1 MDNNA
6 VSASKFGDYYNTN
19 GPKLQYL
26 YKNHLSDFND
36 WLQKEHAQDWLLF
49 GKNLG
54 KYLSLDETSLSN
66 GELYTILTNKDAR
79 GNKGAIIA
87 IVKGTKAVDIITVIN
102 KISESRRNMVKEVTV
117 DMAGSMNLIA
127 KKCFPKTEIVTDRF
141 HVQKLAFEAVQEE
154 RIRLRWEI
162 IELENNEIEKSR
174 NSGEIY
180 KPELLSNGDTKRQL
194 LARSRYLLFKSKS
207 KWTPSQITRAE
218 LLFKLYPSIERAYNL
233 SQGLSYIFE
242 NNTNKNVARLKLA
255 QWYNKVE
262 EAGFKSFNTISRT
275 IQIHYE
281 TILNYFNNRRT
292 NASAESF
299 NAKIKAFRTQF
310 RGVRDIPFF
319 LYRLTKIF
327 A

>member
-1 MDNNA
+1 M
-6 VSASKFGDYYNTN
+6 
-19 GPKLQYL
+19 
-26 YKNHLSDFND
+26 SDFND
-36 WLQKEHAQDWLLF
+36 WSQKEHAQNWLLF

-66 GELYTILTNKDAR
+66 GELYSILTNKDAR
-79 GNKGAIIA
+79 GNKGAIIE
-87 IVKGTKAVDIITVIN
+87 IVKGTKAIDVITVIN

-174 NSGEIY
+174 NSGEVY

-233 SQGLSYIFE
+233 SQGLSHIFE

-275 IQIHYE
+275 IQIHYQ
-281 TILNYFNNRRT
+281 TILNYFNNRST

-299 NAKIKAFRTQF
+299 NAKIKDFRRQF

>member
-1 MDNNA
+1 M
-6 VSASKFGDYYNTN
+6 
-19 GPKLQYL
+19 
-26 YKNHLSDFND
+26 SDFNN
-36 WLQKEHAQDWLLF
+36 WSQKGHAQDWLLF
-49 GKNLG
+49 GDNLG
-54 KYLSLDETSLSN
+54 EYLSLDETSLSN
-66 GELYTILTNKDAR
+66 GELYTILTNKGAK
-79 GNKGAIIA
+79 GNKGAIVA
-87 IVKGTKAVDIITVIN
+87 IIKGTKAITVIAVIN
-102 KISESRRNMVKEVTV
+102 KLCVSRRETVKEVTV

-162 IELENNEIEKSR
+162 IAQENSKIEKSR
-174 NSGEIY
+174 EFGEIY
-180 KPELLSNGDTKRQL
+180 MPELLSNGDTERQL

-207 KWTPSQITRAE
+207 KWTPSQITREE
-218 LLFKLYPSIERAYNL
+218 LLFERYPSVKKVYSL

-242 NNTNKNVARLKLA
+242 NNTNKNIARVKLA

-262 EAGFKSFNTISRT
+262 TPGFKSFNTISKT

-281 TILNYFNNRRT
+281 TILNYFNNTST

-299 NAKIKAFRTQF
+299 NAKIKAFRAQF

-319 LYRLTKIF
+319 LYRLTKIY

>member
-1 MDNNA
+1 
-6 VSASKFGDYYNTN
+6 
-19 GPKLQYL
+19 
-26 YKNHLSDFND
+26 
-36 WLQKEHAQDWLLF
+36 LF

-79 GNKGAIIA
+79 GKKGAIIA
-87 IVKGTKAVDIITVIN
+87 IVKGTKAIDIITVIN

-281 TILNYFNNRRT
+281 TILNYFNNRST

>member
-6 VSASKFGDYYNTN
+6 VSASKFGGYYNTN
-19 GPKLQYL
+19 GSKLQYL
-26 YKNHLSDFND
+26 YKNHLSDFNH
-36 WLQKEHAQDWLLF
+36 WSQKEHAQDWLLF

-79 GNKGAIIA
+79 GTKGAIVA
-87 IVKGTKAVDIITVIN
+87 IVKGTKAIDVIAVIN

-141 HVQKLAFEAVQEE
+141 HVQKLASEAVQEE

-162 IELENNEIEKSR
+162 IDLENNKIEKSR
-174 NSGEIY
+174 ESGEIY

-194 LARSRYLLFKSKS
+194 LARSRYLLFKAKS

-218 LLFKLYPSIERAYNL
+218 LLFESYPSIEKAYNL

-242 NNTNKNVARLKLA
+242 NNTNKNIARLKLA

-262 EAGFKSFNTISRT
+262 DNGFKSFNTISRT

-281 TILNYFNNRRT
+281 TILNYFNHRST

-310 RGVRDIPFF
+310 RGVRDISFF
-319 LYRLTKIF
+319 LYRLTKIY